1 MGVRREGREAAIQF
15 LYQRDL
21 GGGAGVSDLQEFYA
35 FRGLSPAAR
44 RFCEGLVSG
53 LLGHTDDIDI
63 ALREHSQNYELDRLS
78 AVDRTILRLAIHEML
93 YCDDIPPVVSI
104 NEAID
109 IAKKYGTEE
118 SGRFVNGVLDKIKAT
133 LKRPE
138 RTPAKPSGKPADGS
152 APESRD

>member
-21 GGGAGVSDLQEFYA
+21 GGAASITDLSDFYA

-44 RFCEGLVSG
+44 RFCQSLMAG
-53 LLGHTDDIDI
+53 LLEKLKPIDEMI
-63 ALREHSQNYELDRLS
+63 VRHLQNYELGRLS
-78 AVDRTILRLAIHEML
+78 AVDRNILRLAIYEL
-93 YCDDIPPVVSI
+93 LFCPDIPPAVVM

-118 SGRFVNGVLDKIKAT
+118 SGRFVNGVLDQVK
-133 LKRPE
+133 LGDR
-138 RTPAKPSGKPADGS
+138 S
-152 APESRD
+152 

>member
-21 GGGAGVSDLQEFYA
+21 GGGDGANDLQEFYA
-35 FRGLSPAAR
+35 FRGLSPSAR

-53 LLGHTDDIDI
+53 LLNKTEAIDARI
-63 ALREHSQNYELDRLS
+63 RENTQNYELDRLS
-78 AVDRTILRLAIHEML
+78 AVDRNILRLAVHEML
-93 YCDDIPPVVSI
+93 HCDDIPPVVSI

-133 LKRPE
+133 LMRPD
-138 RTPAKPSGKPADGS
+138 RTPSGTTPAAD
-152 APESRD
+152 